1 MSDISII
8 PRSMG
13 GLTFDAVFE
22 EDHTLEL
29 EVTDNPVEVGVSITD
44 HAYMNPYK
52 LRLMAGVTNTP
63 LTPKDDGFGTGDQRT
78 REAFKKLEALMRT
91 REPFDV
97 QTGLR
102 LYKNMICLSV
112 NTSQAA
118 ESANAL
124 VFTAEL
130 REIIIVYTQAVE
142 YPPRAKGKADNQAG
156 KKKSSGE
163 KQSKEVDS
171 KKTQAPQER
180 SLAKKLWSAL
190 GRGPR

>member
-44 HAYMNPYK
+44 HAFMKPYK
-52 LRLMAGVTNTP
+52 LRLTAGVTNTP

-124 VFTAEL
+124 VFTADL
-130 REIIIVYTQAVE
+130 REIIIVQTQAVT
-142 YPPRAKGKADNQAG
+142 YPPRKTGKAANQAG
-156 KKKSSGE
+156 KKKDSGE
-163 KQSKEVDS
+163 KQAKEAEAP
-171 KKTQAPQER
+171 KKQ
-180 SLAKKLWSAL
+180 SLAKKLGSVL
-190 GRGPR
+190 GGGSR

>member
-1 MSDISII
+1 MTDIAII

-13 GLTFDAVFE
+13 GLSFDAVFE

-44 HAYMNPYK
+44 HAYMKPYK

-63 LTPKDDGFGTGDQRT
+63 LVVKDDGFGEGDQRT

-102 LYKNMICLSV
+102 LYKNMICTSV
-112 NTSQAA
+112 NTTQSA
-118 ESANAL
+118 ESANVL
-124 VFTAEL
+124 IFTAEL
-130 REIIIVYTQAVE
+130 REIIIVYTQAVK
-142 YPPRAKGKADNQAG
+142 YPPRQSGKAANQGG
-156 KKKSSGE
+156 KKKEHGE
-163 KQSKEVDS
+163 RQSKEATGDNP
-171 KKTQAPQER
+171 KRQ
-180 SLAKKLWSAL
+180 SLAKRL
-190 GRGPR
+190 GSVLTGGASR